1 MHTYYCPSIRNMIR
15 KSHGRILNPHQ
26 NGTFIASTT
35 FRSRTMTAL
44 KWNNIILLVA
54 VGLLRHFYKL
64 PGITCALVVV
74 APVIAIPTAA

>member
-1 MHTYYCPSIRNMIR
+1 MIR
-15 KSHGRILNPHQ
+15 KSHGRILKSPP
-26 NGTFIASTT
+26 TAPLLLVL
-35 FRSRTMTAL
+35 RSGVPDDETAL